1 MSARPPHEER
11 EPTRE
16 PPDKKKVTTRVPD
29 TSPMWPMWR
38 YTIVALAVLCL
49 GMLGWYGATRYPG
62 RIESDLAARAQKA
75 LDSRVPG
82 LVVKASERT
91 LVLQGVVKDE
101 ALRVEIEQLA
111 SDLPGVKEVNSTL
124 TIEAPAPIEPTPGQK
139 ALLDLEIVWSGKAI
153 ELRGSLPKALQ
164 KDFDLHLISSFG
176 TEDVVVS
183 RRIGQPEGE
192 APKEGK
198 AQLEDA
204 INALVQMSSGRA
216 RIAGGALAISG
227 VVPSSEVEGRVMAI
241 AAKAKAQV
249 SLVVR
254 APTAEPTP
262 ADVVEPVPDT
272 SIADVPPDV
281 PETATA
287 EVAPTDAPSEVV
299 QADTGPVPTDAMVTE
314 VAVSDV
320 TPVPAG
326 GPLSFEQCRDAI
338 RDSIEAEK
346 RITFDTGTARLTD
359 DGRAKVDAIWG
370 LLQRCPNAKGVIEG
384 YHDDLGDPDK
394 IKGLTV
400 MRAAAVY
407 KRLLD
412 LGMVKGRFKYYGLGY
427 RNMRFGGKPDRRVLN
442 QRVEIKLL
450 SE

>member
-1 MSARPPHEER
+1 MRHHRHRPAPLHEVR
-11 EPTRE
+11 DTTRE
-16 PPDKKKVTTRVPD
+16 PPNTKKVTTRVPD
-29 TSPMWPMWR
+29 ISPMWPMWR
-38 YTIVALAVLCL
+38 YIIVALAVVCL

-62 RIESDLAARAQKA
+62 RIESDLASRAQKV

-101 ALRVEIEQLA
+101 AQRIEVERLA

-124 TIEAPAPIEPTPGQK
+124 TVEAPALFEGPPTQK

-164 KDFDLHLISSFG
+164 KDFDLHLVSSFG

-254 APTAEPTP
+254 APTADPAP
-262 ADVVEPVPDT
+262 VADVVEPVPDT
-272 SIADVPPDV
+272 ALTDVA
-281 PETATA
+281 PEVLDTVA
-287 EVAPTDAPSEVV
+287 EVSPDTTTDVQ
-299 QADTGPVPTDAMVTE
+299 QADTGPLPTDTLAPAD
-314 VAVSDV
+314 VAETVSA
-320 TPVPAG
+320 PSA
-326 GPLSFEQCRDAI
+326 GPLR
-338 RDSIEAEK
+338 
-346 RITFDTGTARLTD
+346 
-359 DGRAKVDAIWG
+359 GRP
-370 LLQRCPNAKGVIEG
+370 RE
-384 YHDDLGDPDK
+384 
-394 IKGLTV
+394 
-400 MRAAAVY
+400 
-407 KRLLD
+407 
-412 LGMVKGRFKYYGLGY
+412 
-427 RNMRFGGKPDRRVLN
+427 DRRRLGAPPALPKR
-442 QRVEIKLL
+442 QGRHRGL
-450 SE
+450 SRRPRRPRQDQGAHRHARSRGLQASARPRHGEGPLQILRPRLPQHALREQA